1 MRPLLR
7 LPSRTATRRIEALS
21 ILPVFFD
28 LKGRRAA
35 IVGGSAAAAWK
46 AELLAA
52 AGAHVDIYAEKPG
65 EEMLNLASN
74 GGAAGSVRL
83 IPAKWSPD
91 VFAGAAVI
99 VVDAATK
106 AEAAEICTAARTA
119 GVPLNVIDQPE
130 FCGFQF
136 GSIVNR
142 SPLVVGIST
151 SGAAPVLAQEIR
163 SRIES
168 ILPIRIARWARIAER
183 VRGRVARR
191 FATTRQR
198 RDFWQAFVV
207 RAMSAGAQL
216 RTPERLTVISAR
228 SPEDLT
234 LREIRALQA
243 ADVVHVGDHCPAG
256 ILDFAR
262 RESRRFRL
270 SDCEPNPTPDLGNV
284 VVIRG

>member
-1 MRPLLR
+1 MKPLLR
-7 LPSRTATRRIEALS
+7 LPPRTANRRIEALS
-21 ILPVFFD
+21 VLPVFFD
-28 LKGRRAA
+28 LKGRRA
-35 IVGGSAAAAWK
+35 IVIGGSAAAAWK

-52 AGAHVDIYAEKPG
+52 AGAHVDIYAERSG

-83 IPAKWSPD
+83 IPAAWSPNAL
-91 VFAGAAVI
+91 AGAALI
-99 VVDAATK
+99 VADAATR
-106 AEAAEICTAARTA
+106 AEALAICSAARTA
-119 GVPLNVIDQPE
+119 GVLLNIIDQPE

-142 SPLVVGIST
+142 SPLVIGVST

-168 ILPIRIARWARIAER
+168 VLPPRIARWASIAER
-183 VRGRVARR
+183 IRGRVARR

-198 RDFWQAFVV
+198 RDFWQAFVL
-207 RAMSAGAQL
+207 RAMSAKSRL
-216 RTPERLTVISAR
+216 RTPEQMTVITAR
-228 SPEDLT
+228 SAEDLT

-243 ADVVHVGDHCPAG
+243 ADVIHVGDACPAG

-262 RESRRFRL
+262 RESKRINGP
-270 SDCEPNPTPDLGNV
+270 SAAQPGSGNMV
-284 VVIRG
+284 IIRG